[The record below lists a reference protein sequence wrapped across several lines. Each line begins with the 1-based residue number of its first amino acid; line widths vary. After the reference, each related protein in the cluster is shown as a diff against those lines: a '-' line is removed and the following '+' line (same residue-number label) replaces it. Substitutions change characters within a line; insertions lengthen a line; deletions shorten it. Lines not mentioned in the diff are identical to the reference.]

1 MEDKLKKFKSL
12 FSKKS
17 KKQKDY
23 PLPSVEKVKE
33 IKKDVDD
40 TMRNLNRQNRI
51 VAQKLKEKTH
61 SEDTIMN
68 KDIDCMSC
76 KKFGSLLK
84 DKQKLNSLTDKQK
97 QGAQI
102 AYKRCGRC
110 KSNYC
115 DTNTFETIDDLELCS
130 MITHVLDDQEIMELL
145 EIIN

>member
-1 MEDKLKKFKSL
+1 MKDFKSL

-17 KKQKDY
+17 NKKKDY
-23 PLPSVEKVKE
+23 QLPTLEKVKE

-51 VAQKLKEKTH
+51 VAQKIKEKIH
-61 SEDTIMN
+61 SEDTIMK
-68 KDIDCMSC
+68 KDIDCMTC
-76 KKFGSLLK
+76 KKFGSLLQ
-84 DKQKLNSLTDKQK
+84 DKQKLNSLTEKQK

-115 DTNTFETIDDLELCS
+115 DTNTFETIDDLELCT